1 MYIYNKDDELK
12 NELKY
17 RLIFWYKDHY
27 LGNDN
32 TLKRH
37 LEIFE
42 EHYDV
47 RLFDN
52 KETQKDDII
61 KFMTFLQNE
70 LNKEGIE

>member
-1 MYIYNKDDELK
+1 MWTEDDELK

-17 RLIFWYKDHY
+17 RLMFWYEDY
-27 LGNDN
+27 YFGTDN
-32 TLKRH
+32 VLKRH
-37 LEIFE
+37 LELFE
-42 EHYDV
+42 EHYNV